1 MKSEI
6 QNYTKIVNWDKWGL
20 INKLF
25 YFEIIDK
32 KILKFFINNRIFTI
46 DSYITIDNCIIEN
59 KFDIIKKL
67 I

>member
-32 KILKFFINNRIFTI
+32 KILKFFINKIFTI